1 MMLNSEDHRL
11 QLDNLFFKQPSFQ
24 DGLFRTSQA
33 ALTSEFQD
41 YNSTS
46 LCLTATPICS
56 SSNVIFPNL
65 IEDSFVKAV
74 DKSQSPLYGPG
85 LELFSTSESVSKRHG
100 KFAKTAHIHPLTQ
113 KTHTGQDLTDKIS
126 QSFRP
131 VSEIPTQFR
140 HIFKEFPYFN
150 SIQSK
155 SLDDLL
161 YTNRNVIVCAPTGS
175 GKTVLFE
182 IAIIRLLMESAAWS
196 NIKVVYMAPIKALC
210 SQRYDDWK
218 QKFGPLGLNCKELTG
233 DTEMDDFFEI
243 QDAQLIMTTPEKW
256 DSMTRKWRDNCL
268 VQLVRLILVDEV
280 HVIKDSARG
289 ATLEVVVSRMK
300 TMHLYF
306 SRGPEKSCS
315 NFLLRFVAVS
325 ATIPNIK
332 DIAAWLSNEKEPA
345 VCLKMDESHRPVK
358 LRKVVLGFPCINN
371 QTEFKFDLSL
381 NYKVSNVIQ
390 TYSDQK
396 PTLVFCATR
405 KGVQQAASV
414 LAKDAR
420 FILDTE
426 HKQRLQQHAKSIQDS
441 KLKDLIIHGIG
452 FHHAGVDISDRK
464 IIESVFTSGDL
475 PVLFTTSTLA
485 IGVNLP
491 AHLVII
497 KSTMH
502 YAGGMFQEY
511 SETDILQM
519 IGRAGRPQFDTSAT
533 AVIMTKLQ
541 TKEKYMQL
549 ISGTDTIESSL
560 HKHLVEHL
568 NAEIALHTISDIN
581 VALDWIRSTFLYIR
595 IFQNPIHY
603 GFPQGLDKEGIESKL
618 QELCVTNL
626 NALSSIGMISMDED
640 FSFKPTETG
649 KLMARY
655 CIAYDTMKQ
664 FSSFSGIETLTDLL
678 TVISSAKEFSDIQLR
693 VNEKRIL
700 NALNKN
706 KNKTTIRF
714 PIDGKIKSSEMKV
727 NCLIQAQL
735 GCIQIQ
741 DFGLTQDTGKIFRN
755 GIRLTKCLSEFLAQ
769 DTKNNFNAL
778 LNSLILAKC
787 FRAKLWEESPFISK
801 QLDKIGV
808 TLSTAM
814 VNAGLT
820 TFQKIEEIHAR
831 ELELVL
837 NRHPPFGNQI
847 KDAVRHLPKYEV
859 SLEQIARYSA
869 LVAEIVITVN
879 LINHEQLKLKRTA
892 PDSHYVT
899 ILIGDTDNRV
909 IFKQKLTDFMLLKSG
924 SWSKKI
930 EVTKTVEGEELS
942 VNLISS
948 EYVGIDIQQK
958 FGVYYCVLKRY
969 GIHRNMVKNGRLET
983 PQCSTEES
991 GNLVCNSD
999 KGNKGISVATKN
1011 SKYSDSNLSS
1021 YLLDLKS
1028 RNEVLPYTPVKRLKM
1043 KMSQDVG
1050 ILDHYEFSQRR
1061 KSPVPGME
1069 RCESQDEVKMGIS
1082 SLPQLPK
1089 IFRDDVFLHW
1099 KPSLSTKEKKPSSGI
1114 KSNIDNMHNDYF
1126 NTCHKS
1132 GIFDVTFELGVDE
1145 EEEDWK
1151 DDAIA
1156 NTNKYE
1162 VRKKNEQ
1169 KTPEILGPQQ
1179 QKDREAT
1186 LVLEDVD
1193 IERFQGRILK
1203 NSMAH
1208 VTGRP
1213 QTMCTNY
1220 LKPGAMSFSVEDMDG
1235 MSKDCEVVG
1244 GHEQSLQ
1251 ATTKP
1256 VPRKGEVVIFEDTV
1270 INGMKVQVC
1279 SIDGESCTVCCL
1291 PGAQV
1296 GDFPGSANRL
1306 LASVGVDPVVIVHIG
1321 TNDIHNGSL

>member
-1 MMLNSEDHRL
+1 MMLNSEDHRV

-33 ALTSEFQD
+33 GLTSEFPD

-46 LCLTATPICS
+46 LHLTATPICS

-65 IEDSFVKAV
+65 IANSFVKAV

-85 LELFSTSESVSKRHG
+85 LELFNTSESVSKRHG

-131 VSEIPTQFR
+131 VSEIPSQFT

-315 NFLLRFVAVS
+315 DFLLRFVAVS

-332 DIAAWLSNEKEPA
+332 DIAAWLSNEEEPA

-381 NYKVSNVIQ
+381 NYKLSNIIQ

-405 KGVQQAASV
+405 KGVQQGASV

-595 IFQNPIHY
+595 IFQNPTHY
-603 GFPQGLDKEGIESKL
+603 GFPLGLDKEGIESKL

-664 FSSFSGIETLTDLL
+664 FSSFSGTETMTDLL
-678 TVISSAKEFSDIQLR
+678 TVISSAKEYSDIQLR

-769 DTKNNFNAL
+769 DTKTNFNAL
-778 LNSLILAKC
+778 QNSLILAKC

-847 KDAVRHLPKYEV
+847 KEAVRHLPKYEV
-859 SLEQIARYSA
+859 SLEQMARYNA
-869 LVAEIVITVN
+869 LAAEIVITVN

-909 IFKQKLTDFMLLKSG
+909 IFKQKLSDFMLLKSG

-930 EVTKTVEGEELS
+930 EVTKAVEGEELS

-958 FGVYYCVLKRY
+958 FGVYYCVPKRY
-969 GIHRNMVKNGRLET
+969 GIHRNMVKNEILEN

-991 GNLVCNSD
+991 GNLIC
-999 KGNKGISVATKN
+999 NKGVSLATKN

-1028 RNEVLPYTPVKRLKM
+1028 RNEALPYTPVKRLKM

-1089 IFRDDVFLHW
+1089 IFCDDVFLHW
-1099 KPSLSTKEKKPSSGI
+1099 KPSLKTKEKKPSSGI
-1114 KSNIDNMHNDYF
+1114 KSYIDNMHNDDV
-1126 NTCHKS
+1126 NKCRKS
-1132 GIFDVTFELGVDE
+1132 VIFDVTFDLGVDE
-1145 EEEDWK
+1145 EEDGK
-1151 DDAIA
+1151 DDAIS

-1169 KTPEILGPQQ
+1169 KIPEILGPQQ
-1179 QKDREAT
+1179 RKDREST

-1193 IERFQGRILK
+1193 TERFQGQVLLK
-1203 NSMAH
+1203 LD
-1208 VTGRP
+1208 
-1213 QTMCTNY
+1213 C
-1220 LKPGAMSFSVEDMDG
+1220 

-1244 GHEQSLQ
+1244 GHEESLRD
-1251 ATTKP
+1251 TTKP
-1256 VPRKGEVVIFEDTV
+1256 VPRKREVVIVEDTV
-1270 INGMKVQVC
+1270 ISGIKVQ
-1279 SIDGESCTVCCL
+1279 DLSCVIL
-1291 PGAQV
+1291 LDV
-1296 GDFPGSANRL
+1296 SMMSA
-1306 LASVGVDPVVIVHIG
+1306 AVWYE
-1321 TNDIHNGSL
+1321 